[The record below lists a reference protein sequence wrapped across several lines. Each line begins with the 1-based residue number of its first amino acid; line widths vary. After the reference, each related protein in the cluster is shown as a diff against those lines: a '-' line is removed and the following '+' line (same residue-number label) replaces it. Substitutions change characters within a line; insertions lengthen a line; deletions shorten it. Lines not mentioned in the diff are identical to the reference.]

1 MLLPRWYR
9 EWRMANALEALND
22 ATLKDIGICR
32 CEILWLAR
40 NHSATD
46 AT

>member
-1 MLLPRWYR
+1 VRRWYR
-9 EWRMANALEALND
+9 ERRMANALEALND

-32 CEILWLAR
+32 CAIPSIAR

-46 AT
+46 AA